1 MSFDV
6 LDQRIVSHLRSRGIV
21 SPTEPQRDA
30 LPLLLAGRNVLVI
43 APTGIGK
50 TEAAMLPVFDSVLSN
65 GGEGIT
71 CLYITPLRA
80 LNRDMLRRLEEMGH
94 TLGISV
100 GVRHGDTSPAE
111 RARQSRDPPQ
121 ILITTPE
128 TLQVLFTGKRLRE
141 HLRNIRHVVV
151 DEIHELAA
159 NERGAQLGVALERL
173 VELSGEYQR
182 IGLSATVGDQDW
194 TRRYLE
200 GRGRKAEVLS
210 YKVTK
215 EVVLNVE
222 APVTDG
228 DDEKLAEELRADP
241 DMVAMMRHAKG
252 HIERSRS
259 CLFFVNTRE
268 AAEVISARYHI
279 WDDEFP
285 LGVHHGS
292 LSKEIRVDMEERF
305 KSGELKALVCT
316 SSLELGIDVGSTD
329 MVIQYNSPRQ
339 ASRLVQRIGRAGHRI
354 DQVTRG
360 SILATD
366 PDELLESMVIAR
378 RAQEG
383 DMEKEVARPAPLTVL
398 ANQLIAMSMNGSVR
412 IDDVFSTITR
422 ASTFSGLD
430 RSTLDRVIEQLA
442 SISLVYTD
450 GEVYRRSRK
459 GMKYF
464 YDNISMIPDERT
476 FLIRDIGTR
485 GIVGTLDESF
495 VMSFAEPF
503 ATFIA
508 QGRSWRIVEIRE
520 DELLVERVG
529 DIGSVPSWIGEDIP
543 VPYGVA
549 LEVGRLR
556 RTRDM
561 SSYLGDANC
570 KSAVMEYLDKQSAE
584 GAMPSDTLMTVET
597 GDKTVILNS
606 CHGSKVN
613 DTVGKILSVLLSAR
627 IGEGVGVTVDA
638 YRIILELPTR
648 LDTKVVMETLMS
660 IKPEALDGLLR
671 LVVRNS
677 NILKRRFV
685 YVAKKFGIVDRDAD
699 YRYMRIQRLMDV
711 YEGSPA
717 YEETMDKVLKE
728 DMDLEN
734 TADFFRRLQ
743 SGELSMAAA
752 RIGPIGR
759 AGIRSIK
766 DLVQPARAD
775 RSILMA
781 LKKRLEEETL
791 YLSCMSCKGQ
801 FRQGV
806 ASAPRRVECPTC
818 NGRMLAALKGY
829 EREKVDLLRLK
840 EAKGAQR
847 TELKRMMKNAELVRE
862 FGSKALMTLAGR
874 GVGPDAAA
882 RILRGFHPDEDALL
896 RDILAAEIEYARTKR
911 FWD

>member
-1 MSFDV
+1 MSFEI
-6 LDQRIVSHLRSRGIV
+6 LDQRIVGHLRAKGIV
-21 SPTEPQRDA
+21 SPSPPQRDA
-30 LPLLLAGRNVLVI
+30 MPLLLAGKHVLVI

-50 TEAAMLPVFDSVLSN
+50 TEAAMLPVFDSILRN
-65 GGEGIT
+65 GGEGIR
-71 CLYITPLRA
+71 CIYITPLRA

-94 TLGISV
+94 ELGISV
-100 GVRHGDTSPAE
+100 GVRHGDTSAAE
-111 RARQSRDPPQ
+111 RARQSRIPPQ

-141 HLRNIRHVVV
+141 HLRNVRHVVV
-151 DEIHELAA
+151 DEIHELAS
-159 NERGAQLGVALERL
+159 NERGAQLAIGLERL
-173 VELSGEYQR
+173 VGLSGEFQR
-182 IGLSATVGDQDW
+182 IGLSATVGDHGW

-200 GRGRKAEVLS
+200 GVGRKAEVLS

-215 EVVLNVE
+215 DVVLGVE
-222 APVTDG
+222 APVKDEG
-228 DDEKLAEELRADP
+228 DEKLAEELRADP
-241 DMVAMMRHAKG
+241 DMVAMMRLARK

-279 WDDEFP
+279 WDEGFP

-305 KSGELKALVCT
+305 KAGDLKALVCT

-339 ASRLVQRIGRAGHRI
+339 SSRLVQRIGRAGHRM

-378 RAQEG
+378 RAMAG
-383 DMEKEVARPAPLTVL
+383 DLEKEVARPSPLTVV
-398 ANQLIAMSMNGSVR
+398 ANQLIAMTMDGAVA
-412 IDDVFSTITR
+412 IDDAWNTIRRATTFSTLSR
-422 ASTFSGLD
+422 DA
-430 RSTLDRVIEQLA
+430 LDRVIEQLA
-442 SISLVYTD
+442 SISLVYVED
-450 GEVYRRSRK
+450 GRYRRSRK

-508 QGRSWRIVEIRE
+508 QGRSWRIVDIRE
-520 DELLVERVG
+520 EELLVERVG

-556 RTRDM
+556 RTGDLDG
-561 SSYLGDANC
+561 YLGDDNA
-570 KSAVMEYLDKQSAE
+570 KTAVLEYLGRQHKD
-584 GAMPSDTLMTVET
+584 GAMPSDILLTVET
-597 GDKTVILNS
+597 GDKMAIVNS
-606 CHGSKVN
+606 CHGTKVN

-627 IGEGVGVTVDA
+627 LGDGVGVTVDA
-638 YRIILELPTR
+638 YRIILELPSR
-648 LDTKVVMETLMS
+648 VDARMIVDTLMS
-660 IKPEALDGLLR
+660 IKPEALEGLLR
-671 LVVRNS
+671 LVVKNS
-677 NILKRRFV
+677 NIVKRRFI

-717 YEETMDKVLKE
+717 YEETMDKTLKE
-728 DMDLEN
+728 DMDVEN
-734 TADFFRRLQ
+734 TTDFFRRLQ
-743 SGELSMAAA
+743 DGSLEISVG
-752 RIGPIGR
+752 RIGTIGR
-759 AGIRSIK
+759 AGIRDIK

-781 LKKRLEEETL
+781 LKRRLEEENL
-791 YLSCMSCKGQ
+791 HLSCLSCKGQ
-801 FRQGV
+801 FRQPV
-806 ASAPRRVECPTC
+806 ANAPRNIQCVGCG
-818 NGRMLAALKGY
+818 GRMLAALKAY
-829 EREKVDLLRLK
+829 ERDNIDLLKLK
-840 EAKGAQR
+840 EPKGSAK
-847 TELKRMMKNAELVRE
+847 TEIKRMVKNAELVRE
-862 FGSKALMTLAGR
+862 FGGKALLTLAGR
-874 GVGPDAAA
+874 GIGPDAAA
-882 RILRGFHPDEDALL
+882 RILRRFHPDEEDLL
-896 RDILAAEIEYARTKR
+896 RDILAAEIDYARTKR